1 MVESLAFKRTGWTK
15 VQWAMTSLPRWTN
28 MIHRRTTRQ
37 ALVGSLVCKVT
48 VWTSLPWAG
57 SMWRRWTS
65 TTVSKVGSS
74 SCTLSFVYCKV
85 TLYINLCP
93 PDYKDGFGGK
103 FGVQTD
109 RQDKSALGWDHIEK
123 VNKHESQKG
132 EICPH
137 LSSCFYWSSLIDY
150 KTGFGGK
157 FGVAAQ
163 NDKSALGWEHHEKV
177 DKHESQK
184 GIHW

>member
-1 MVESLAFKRTGWTK
+1 
-15 VQWAMTSLPRWTN
+15 

-85 TLYINLCP
+85 TLYIDLCP

>member
-1 MVESLAFKRTGWTK
+1 
-15 VQWAMTSLPRWTN
+15 

-37 ALVGSLVCKVT
+37 ALGVSSVCKVI
-48 VWTSLPWAG
+48 VWTNLPWAG
-57 SMWRRWTS
+57 SMLRRWTS
-65 TTVSKVGSS
+65 IIVNKVGPT
-74 SCTLSFVYCKV
+74 SCTLSFVDCEV

-123 VNKHESQKG
+123 VNKRESQKG

-137 LSSCFYWSSLIDY
+137 LSS
-150 KTGFGGK
+150 
-157 FGVAAQ
+157 
-163 NDKSALGWEHHEKV
+163 
-177 DKHESQK
+177 
-184 GIHW
+184 